1 MEEAVAVATVGVTV
15 VIPVVVTGVI
25 VPPFVAMVMAGMV
38 VVRGVARMAAVT
50 VLGVRI
56 ACHQEPL

>member
-1 MEEAVAVATVGVTV
+1 
-15 VIPVVVTGVI
+15 
-25 VPPFVAMVMAGMV
+25 MVMAGMV